1 MTRPRRP
8 AQGFTL
14 VELMIVVAIIGVLAA
29 LAIYGVRRYLQGAK
43 TSEARNMLGAI
54 GRGAVA
60 GYNRETNLQENLADG
75 ATSTA
80 VNNDLCAGANSVPS
94 AVASVRGKKY
104 QPRTTNGSDYE
115 AGTGSEGWKCLR
127 FSNTSPQYFQ
137 YGYRAQRLASGATV
151 TGTSPAG
158 NIPDINAAGTF
169 VAWANGDLDGDGNL
183 SGFGFRGQVNAT
195 TRSLLTATQLQ
206 VLDEFE

>member
-1 MTRPRRP
+1 MKRLLSRSR
-8 AQGFTL
+8 GFTL

-60 GYNRETNLQENLADG
+60 GYNRETNVQEKLSDG
-75 ATSTA
+75 TSSTA
-80 VNNDLCAGANSVPS
+80 TNNDLCAGANAVP
-94 AVASVRGKKY
+94 ASVGSVAGKKY
-104 QPRTTNGSDYE
+104 QPNTANNVDYQ
-115 AGTGSEGWKCLR
+115 AGTSSIGWKCLR
-127 FSNTSPQYFQ
+127 FVNSSPQYFQ
-137 YGYRAQRLASGATV
+137 YGYQSQPLSASAAGGIA
-151 TGTSPAG
+151 PAG
-158 NIPDINAAGTF
+158 GIPAVSGPGVF
-169 VAWANGDLDGDGNL
+169 VAWANGDLDGDGVL

>member
-1 MTRPRRP
+1 MKRLLTRYR
-8 AQGFTL
+8 GFTL

-43 TSEARNMLGAI
+43 TSEARNMLGAM

-60 GYNRETNLQENLADG
+60 GYNRETNVQESLPDG
-75 ATSTA
+75 TSSTA
-80 VNNDLCAGANSVPS
+80 VNNDLCGGASLAVPS
-94 AVASVRGKKY
+94 AIASVKGTKY
-104 QPRTTNGSDYE
+104 QPRTASGFDYE

-127 FSNTSPQYFQ
+127 FSNSSPQYFQ
-137 YGYRAQRLASGATV
+137 YGYRAQRLASGV
-151 TGTSPAG
+151 TGAIPAG
-158 NIPDINAAGTF
+158 NLPDISGAGTF

-183 SGFGFRGQVNAT
+183 SGFGFRGQVNST
-195 TRSLLTATQLQ
+195 TRSLITATQLQ